1 MVVVHVLAYECVRL
15 HRAVRVHLGHV
26 HVVDEVD
33 QPSAAGGPVVA
44 PRFLL
49 QGLFQY
55 GCVGE
60 EQTMQERQKNKNKK
74 ITRARTDGGAEK
86 EPFSDAFQQRRVSIF
101 GDV

>member
-1 MVVVHVLAYECVRL
+1 MVVVHVLAYERVRL
-15 HRAVRVHLGHV
+15 HRAVRVHLRHV

-60 EQTMQERQKNKNKK
+60 EQTMQEKQKK
-74 ITRARTDGGAEK
+74 ITNK
-86 EPFSDAFQQRRVSIF
+86 
-101 GDV
+101 